1 MNGPTNRQQDLCA
14 YLGIFGVLIAL
25 TCIVQLLIIANAHW
39 IPLTLLG
46 MYLFVLTSFI
56 LLALQKS
63 VAPLLLIISSSL
75 SLLSETALILTGL
88 FSAIVILQF
97 IYSIVIT
104 VFIYMDEIPKRL
116 KEKAV
121 LLKAEKDSWAGKI

>member
-88 FSAIVILQF
+88 FSAIVIIQF

-104 VFIYMDEIPKRL
+104 IFIYMDEIPKRL

>member
-39 IPLTLLG
+39 IPFTLLG

-63 VAPLLLIISSSL
+63 VAPLLLIISSFL
-75 SLLSETALILTGL
+75 SLLSEAALILTGL
-88 FSAIVILQF
+88 FSAIVIIQF
-97 IYSIVIT
+97 VYSIAIT

-121 LLKAEKDSWAGKI
+121 LLKAERDSWAGKI

>member
-25 TCIVQLLIIANAHW
+25 TCIIQLLIIANAHW

-63 VAPLLLIISSSL
+63 VAPLLLIISSFL

>member
-63 VAPLLLIISSSL
+63 VAPLLLIISSFL

>member
-25 TCIVQLLIIANAHW
+25 TCIVQLLILANAHW

-88 FSAIVILQF
+88 FSAIVIIQF

-104 VFIYMDEIPKRL
+104 IFIYMDEIPKRL